1 MPIQSVGGK
10 DFDPAATYTIAT
22 NDFMASGGD
31 TYYRFVNATANYDLG
46 IPMDEVVMDYITTV
60 LNGTVAADKYGEP
73 AGRIH
78 VLVS

>member
-1 MPIQSVGGK
+1 MSAKPQASMMSQPRPESVAK
-10 DFDPAATYTIAT
+10 LSARK
-22 NDFMASGGD
+22 S
-31 TYYRFVNATANYDLG
+31 NYDLG